1 MSAFLVGADCL
12 LALDDH
18 VFSALGA
25 GLFRGSVPTHE
36 LTIGISETAVI
47 LSALSGYLD
56 NDLIA
61 ASRAGNSGLLIIGL
75 CIVTFRK
82 PWAGQE
88 TSEFSH
94 FINHH

>member
-25 GLFRGSVPTHE
+25 GLFRRSVPAHE
-36 LTIGISETAVI
+36 LAIGISETAVI

-56 NDLIA
+56 HMP
-61 ASRAGNSGLLIIGL
+61 
-75 CIVTFRK
+75 V
-82 PWAGQE
+82 
-88 TSEFSH
+88 FS
-94 FINHH
+94 